1 MSKME
6 GQIRNCTLQKNEL
19 LYDKEM
25 MSLYRGNAQIW
36 GSAGPYLHTDRNR
49 DGPRL
54 AQRSFWGRQSSG
66 GRPPNALLDGN
77 W

>member
-1 MSKME
+1 M
-6 GQIRNCTLQKNEL
+6 IQKNGL

-49 DGPRL
+49 DGPR
-54 AQRSFWGRQSSG
+54 
-66 GRPPNALLDGN
+66 
-77 W
+77 

>member
-1 MSKME
+1 VPRDVKDQKTNLE
-6 GQIRNCTLQKNEL
+6 KGDNCMIQKNGL

-49 DGPRL
+49 DGPR
-54 AQRSFWGRQSSG
+54 
-66 GRPPNALLDGN
+66 
-77 W
+77 